1 MDVQIFGVKK
11 DADTR
16 KVLRFFK
23 ERRIKIHFVDFK
35 TRGPSKGEL
44 RRFADKHGVDALIDR
59 DAKRFQA
66 LGLQAAY
73 YGADRWIEIAM
84 DEPLILRLPLVRRG
98 QDVTVGYDD
107 TEWKRWLAERRSGH
121 PRPRPQRAATTKN
134 PPTPRGR
141 RGAFA
146 SAGKLGR

>member
-16 KVLRFFK
+16 KALRFFK
-23 ERRIKIHFVDFK
+23 ERRIKVHFVDFK

-44 RRFADKHGVDALIDR
+44 RRFADKHGVDVL
-59 DAKRFQA
+59 
-66 LGLQAAY
+66 
-73 YGADRWIEIAM
+73 IEIAM

-107 TEWKRWLAERRSGH
+107 TEWKRWQVG
-121 PRPRPQRAATTKN
+121 
-134 PPTPRGR
+134 
-141 RGAFA
+141 
-146 SAGKLGR
+146 

>member
-1 MDVQIFGVKK
+1 
-11 DADTR
+11 
-16 KVLRFFK
+16 
-23 ERRIKIHFVDFK
+23 VDFK

-44 RRFADKHGVDALIDR
+44 RRFADKHGVDVLIDR

-107 TEWKRWLAERRSGH
+107 TEWKRWLAG
-121 PRPRPQRAATTKN
+121 
-134 PPTPRGR
+134 
-141 RGAFA
+141 
-146 SAGKLGR
+146 

>member
-16 KVLRFFK
+16 KALRFFK
-23 ERRIKIHFVDFK
+23 ERRIKIQFVDFK

-44 RRFADKHGVDALIDR
+44 RRFTDKHGVDVLIDR

-107 TEWKRWLAERRSGH
+107 TEWKRWQVG
-121 PRPRPQRAATTKN
+121 
-134 PPTPRGR
+134 
-141 RGAFA
+141 
-146 SAGKLGR
+146 

>member
-1 MDVQIFGVKK
+1 MLVWARTSDRPGQKVARSRGAASIFKAMDVQIFGVKK

-16 KVLRFFK
+16 KALRFFK
-23 ERRIKIHFVDFK
+23 ERRIKVHFVDFK

-44 RRFADKHGVDALIDR
+44 RRFADKHGVDVLIDR

-107 TEWKRWLAERRSGH
+107 TEWKRWQVG
-121 PRPRPQRAATTKN
+121 
-134 PPTPRGR
+134 
-141 RGAFA
+141 
-146 SAGKLGR
+146 

>member
-16 KVLRFFK
+16 KALRFFK

-35 TRGPSKGEL
+35 TRSPSKGEL
-44 RRFADKHGVDALIDR
+44 RRFADKHGVDVLIDR

-107 TEWKRWLAERRSGH
+107 TEWKRWQVG
-121 PRPRPQRAATTKN
+121 
-134 PPTPRGR
+134 
-141 RGAFA
+141 
-146 SAGKLGR
+146 